1 MTEYDEDW
9 FWCYEG
15 ELTEPPKLKVGNT
28 LQPTTGKTGCGI
40 ITKVWDV
47 PEFRKGMYADHD
59 YNYMVMFLTD
69 FGNEVPLSDVEVL
82 REYRVTGI
90 DTDIKGRLQFQ
101 IKQLTKI
108 MEGL

>member
-1 MTEYDEDW
+1 MVSILRS
-9 FWCYEG
+9 

-47 PEFRKGMYADHD
+47 LEHRKGMYADHD
-59 YNYMVMFLTD
+59 YSYMIMFLTD
-69 FGNEVPLSDVEVL
+69 FGNELPLSDVGVL
-82 REYRVTGI
+82 QEYRVTGI
-90 DTDIKGRLQFQ
+90 DTDIKGRLQYQ

-108 MEGL
+108 MEEL